1 MSIVVPEAVR
11 RQAVAELSSFRMDLY
26 AAMPRRADALFEV
39 SDALLCADGPVRALV
54 ELALAPEHRRSHGSL
69 YAALNRGDLDAGRL
83 RCAIAA
89 RSLPR
94 GPGGR
99 IVLAVDVSAWLR
111 PDANT
116 SDARSFCH
124 TYGRRENTHEM
135 VPGWPYS
142 FVAAL
147 ESGST
152 SWTALL
158 DARRLEPGADTAAVT
173 AAQLREVLRGIFNAG
188 HWKLG
193 DPPVVVVADAGYDG
207 PRLAYLL
214 RDLPVQIVVRVRSDR
229 VFFNPVPDD
238 YRVGPKGGQPR
249 CHGTRFAL
257 ADPETWRDPD
267 SDSEHTTRRYGTARV
282 RAWHR
287 LHPRIWRRSA
297 WSDHQGQLPV
307 IEGTLIRLD
316 VDHLPSGG
324 TPKPVWLWF
333 SDPTPSSEDTD
344 TAWHAFLR
352 RFDLEHT
359 FRFLKQTLGWTRPRL
374 REPAAADRWTYLVLA
389 AHTQL
394 RLARPLAADLRRP
407 WERPQPAERLTP
419 ARVRRG
425 FRNIRTRLA
434 CPTSVA
440 RPSRPGPG
448 RPPGR
453 PNLRRAPSY
462 DVGLALVTDH

>member
-1 MSIVVPEAVR
+1 MSSVVHEADR
-11 RQAVAELSSFRMDLY
+11 RQAIAELSSFRMELY

-39 SDALLCADGPVRALV
+39 GDALLCTDGPVRTLV

-69 YAALNRGDLDAGRL
+69 YAALNRGDLDVDRL
-83 RCAIAA
+83 RTAIAT
-89 RSLPR
+89 RTLPR

-99 IVLAVDVSAWLR
+99 IVLAVDVSPWLR
-111 PDANT
+111 PDAGT
-116 SDARSFCH
+116 SDARAFCH

-158 DARRLEPGADTAAVT
+158 DARRLEPGQDANALTAD
-173 AAQLREVLRGIFNAG
+173 QLREVLRGIFNAG

-193 DPPVVVVADAGYDG
+193 DQPVLIVADAGYDG

-214 RDLPVQIVVRVRSDR
+214 RDLPVQIVVRLRSDR
-229 VFFNPVPDD
+229 VFFQPVPAD
-238 YRVGPKGGQPR
+238 YRVGPKDGQPPR
-249 CHGTRFAL
+249 HGARFAL
-257 ADPETWRDPD
+257 AQTATWHDPD
-267 SDSEHTTRRYGTARV
+267 TEAEHTTRRYGTARV

-297 WSDHQGQLPV
+297 WDDHHGQLPIV
-307 IEGTLIRLD
+307 EGTLIRLD

-333 SDPTPSSEDTD
+333 SDPTPSNADTD

-374 REPAAADRWTYLVLA
+374 REPAAADRWTCLVLA

-394 RLARPLAADLRRP
+394 RLARALAADLRRP

-419 ARVRRG
+419 TRVRRG
-425 FRNIRTRLA
+425 FRNLRTHLP
-434 CPTSVA
+434 CPTQVA

-453 PNLRRAPSY
+453 PNSHRAPSY
-462 DVGLALVTDH
+462 DVGLALVTNR

>member
-1 MSIVVPEAVR
+1 MT
-11 RQAVAELSSFRMDLY
+11 
-26 AAMPRRADALFEV
+26 
-39 SDALLCADGPVRALV
+39 
-54 ELALAPEHRRSHGSL
+54 
-69 YAALNRGDLDAGRL
+69 
-83 RCAIAA
+83 
-89 RSLPR
+89 
-94 GPGGR
+94 
-99 IVLAVDVSAWLR
+99 AWLR

-147 ESGST
+147 EQGST

-158 DARRLEPGADTAAVT
+158 DAQRLEPGADSAAVT
-173 AAQLREVLRGIFNAG
+173 AAQLREVLRCVFNAG

-193 DPPVVVVADAGYDG
+193 DPPVLIVADAGYDG
-207 PRLAYLL
+207 PRLAWLL
-214 RDLPVQIVVRVRSDR
+214 RDLPVRIVVRMRSDR
-229 VFFNPVPDD
+229 VFFNPVPDGH
-238 YRVGPKGGQPR
+238 RVGPKGGQPPR
-249 CHGTRFAL
+249 HGARFEL
-257 ADPETWRDPD
+257 ADSATWHVP
-267 SDSEHTTRRYGTARV
+267 DSEHATRHYGAARV

-297 WSDHQGQLPV
+297 CSDYQGQLPIV
-307 IEGTLIRLD
+307 EGTLIRLD

-333 SDPTPSSEDTD
+333 SDPTPSDEDTD

-359 FRFLKQTLGWTRPRL
+359 FRFLKQTMGWTRPRL
-374 REPAAADRWTYLVLA
+374 REPAAADRWTRLVLA

-394 RLARPLAADLRRP
+394 RLARSLAADLRRP
-407 WERPQPAERLTP
+407 WERPQPADRLTP

-425 FRNIRTRLA
+425 FRNIRTTLT
-434 CPTSVA
+434 CPAHVA

-448 RPPGR
+448 RPPGQ
-453 PNLRRAPSY
+453 PNRRRAPEY
-462 DVGLALVTDH
+462 DVGLALVTNP